1 MKLGTAGVIAVAIH
15 VIIAAALIINVSL
28 DRPEKPQDS
37 QGEIMH
43 ATFVPPAKGN
53 PKGGAASAP
62 AAAPAPAAPEEKV
75 KQEQKSDED
84 LKYQIKKQQQAEA
97 ERQKILEQQK
107 IEEQQKALA
116 LKKAE
121 AEKKKLE
128 EQKQKLEEQKKAQE
142 LKRQQEEKAKA
153 EAKKKAEEE
162 AKKKAEAEAKA
173 KAEAEA
179 KKKAEAEAKAKADAE
194 AKAKA
199 AADAKAK
206 AEAKAKAAAA
216 ARADSL
222 EDDILGTADG
232 DPVNGT
238 GLGQGGGAADGYG
251 SKIRTLIE
259 QNWRVDPSMNGK
271 SVKVTLEVGADG
283 TVKSQSCQGDAHVC
297 KSAEDAIT
305 NIGMFPMPPKGCAE
319 CSVIHVTMTPKI

>member
-28 DRPEKPQDS
+28 DRPSKPQDS

-53 PKGGAASAP
+53 PKGGAAAAP
-62 AAAPAPAAPEEKV
+62 AAATAPAAAKEEV
-75 KQEQKSDED
+75 KQQEKSDED
-84 LKYQIKKQQQAEA
+84 LKYQIQKQQQAEA
-97 ERQKILEQQK
+97 ERQKIIEQQK

-128 EQKQKLEEQKKAQE
+128 EQKQKLEEQKKTQE

-162 AKKKAEAEAKA
+162 AKKKAEAKA
-173 KAEAEA
+173 KAAEEA
-179 KKKAEAEAKAKADAE
+179 KKKAEAEAKAKAEAE

-199 AADAKAK
+199 AAESKAK
-206 AEAKAKAAAA
+206 ADAKAKAAAA

-222 EDDILGTADG
+222 EDDILGTEDG
-232 DPVNGT
+232 DPVNGQ